1 MFSHPFSMLLCF
13 AITFEVFC
21 TNLTVTIG
29 LQDFA
34 YAIKV
39 LHGNF
44 IPFQGQEDIAMRQNP
59 SAS

>member
-1 MFSHPFSMLLCF
+1 MLISF

-44 IPFQGQEDIAMRQNP
+44 IPFQDQEDIAMRQNP